1 MNWTLKGREV
11 KHLRD
16 FPDGAIGFIYVLHF
30 SNGKKYIGRKSLYS
44 YTKRNFGKRELAL
57 ITDKRKKTYEMVKKE
72 MKWQSYTGSSKELK
86 QLSDDEVFVTKKEIL
101 KVCFSLKQM
110 TYYET
115 QCLFSYGV
123 LESDEFYNDNIL
135 GKFYGRDLKIDLE
148 DGDTEILLD

>member
-11 KHLRD
+11 KHIKD
-16 FPDGAIGFIYVLHF
+16 FPEGAIGFIYILHF

-57 ITDKRKKTYEMVKKE
+57 ITDKRKKTYEIVKKE
-72 MKWQSYTGSSKELK
+72 MKWQTYEGSKKEIKNLK
-86 QLSDDEVFVTKKEIL
+86 DEGINIVKKEIL
-101 KVCFSLKQM
+101 KVCFTLKQM

-123 LESDEFYNDNIL
+123 LEGEDYYNDNIL
-135 GKFYGRDLKIDLE
+135 GKFYKRDLTDEEEVLLE
-148 DGDTEILLD
+148 